1 MITAIVLAAGLS
13 RRMGQPKMLLE
24 WGAKTVIEQV
34 VGTLRESGIKDVIV
48 VAGALY
54 DEISNRLKDQKIHVV
69 FNPSYANGE
78 MIDSLQT
85 GLSHVLVKSTDVMV
99 VLGDQPFLNKQT
111 LGSLI
116 NASDKT
122 GKQIVM
128 PSIQNKRGHPWII
141 KEPIWNEIRNIKK
154 PATLRDFIRQHE
166 PEIEYVLVEDDGIIR
181 DMDTPEEYKRLKPKW
196 EGE

>member
-13 RRMGQPKMLLE
+13 RRMGQPKMLLR